1 MEQTSRPQP
10 GGTEYEYNLLMS
22 SMQVSVSKHLLD
34 QSFTMVWGNDF
45 YYQLIRYPRD
55 EYEAMF
61 HGRPDIYYQYHHY
74 EEELEKIH
82 TTVMETL
89 QEGRHGF
96 SLVTRM
102 PVKGGG
108 HVWVRMNCTFTD
120 ESYHGFPITYTVITD
135 ITDLIEIKQEQSM
148 AYNNIPGFIAKYLIK
163 DHLNMQLLDAND
175 RFKEFFGTDDGDY
188 HSLLRQ
194 NLLANEELF
203 ATQLELVRRGEHIK
217 FTSRLHSQKG
227 RDLWI
232 QISGDCVDW
241 IDGYPVYLLLYID
254 ITEQHEMQEKLEAQT
269 RQLKDA
275 LAGALKAGEAKR
287 SFLSRMSH
295 EIRTPMNAIIGM
307 TTIAAAHIMDQ
318 ARVEDCLKK
327 IGFSSKH
334 LLSLINDILD
344 MSKIEDG
351 KLTIGREPFYLQQV
365 LESVTTIIYPQAA
378 ARDVDFHT
386 GLLETTEEELIGDP
400 TRVSQILL
408 NLLSNAVKFTPPG
421 GQVRLSV
428 KQQSRKNNYV
438 RLSFTISDTGRGM
451 SEEFLARLYE
461 PFEQEHTA
469 GSEKSVGTG
478 LGMPITKNLVELLD
492 GTISVS
498 SRLGEGTVFTVELPF
513 SLANADQPVI
523 KYPAMAALK
532 VLVTDNDP
540 DDCAYT
546 ALLLERFGIEAKR
559 VLSGQEAVDEIQAAH
574 DAAEDY
580 DVCLVDWQMPAMDGI
595 ETIRRMR
602 SIVGPDTLI
611 IIVTAYDSSQIEA
624 AAREAGANLFLAKPL
639 FASTLYNSL
648 LSAAGA
654 DRILPG
660 QTNGVELSKS
670 LADRKLLLAED
681 NDLNGEIAKELLQM
695 AGAQVYWVKDGNQAL
710 NWFLSPDGRTC
721 DAILMDIQMPGMDG
735 YQATRAIRSSS
746 RDNAAHIPIIAM
758 TANAFQED
766 IAAALEAGMNAHIAK
781 PVDVARLY
789 HVLEQCMKEHK

>member
-10 GGTEYEYNLLMS
+10 GGTEYDYNLLMS

-34 QSFTMVWGNDF
+34 EYFTMVWGNDF

-61 HGRPDIYYQYHHY
+61 HGRPDIYYHYHHY
-74 EEELEKIH
+74 EKELEKIH
-82 TTVMETL
+82 NTVIETL

-175 RFKEFFGTDDGDY
+175 RFKEFFGTDDDDY
-188 HSLLRQ
+188 HTLLRK
-194 NLLANEELF
+194 NLLANEEQF

-254 ITEQHEMQEKLEAQT
+254 VTEQHEMQEKLEAQT

-400 TRVSQILL
+400 MRVSQILL
-408 NLLSNAVKFTPPG
+408 NLLSNAVKFTSAG

-461 PFEQEHTA
+461 PFEQEHVT

-513 SLANADQPVI
+513 SLANADQTVI

-654 DRILPG
+654 ERILPG
-660 QTNGVELSKS
+660 QTDGVELSRS

-681 NDLNGEIAKELLQM
+681 NDLNGEIAKELLKM
-695 AGAQVYWVKDGNQAL
+695 AGAQVHWVKDGNQAL

-735 YQATRAIRSSS
+735 YQATRAIRASSQ
-746 RDNAAHIPIIAM
+746 DNAAHIPIIAM

-781 PVDVARLY
+781 PVDVTRLY
-789 HVLEQCMKEHK
+789 HVLEQCMKENE